1 MPHGDEPMP
10 RRVIHPA
17 NHPSTPM
24 TARQFAATA
33 LTLATLPLTLGAL
46 LLRGRYVQQVALDFD
61 PFEIDL
67 QLHDRNDEE

>member
-1 MPHGDEPMP
+1 
-10 RRVIHPA
+10 
-17 NHPSTPM
+17 M

-46 LLRGRYVQQVALDFD
+46 LLRGRYVRQVALDFD